1 MKKRIVAVLLSAA
14 MIFTMA
20 PVSPVS
26 AAPEESDNSQP
37 AVQVDAENPGN
48 NIALKAT
55 ADASYTNVY
64 SITTASMNDGE
75 LATESPYTSWNSYG
89 MSEDTVTTSLAWE
102 NEQVIT
108 GMRVIWWADNAELA
122 SNANVTFPKSA
133 TLYYVDAEG
142 NEQQITGM
150 TNEIDQITDEV
161 GTVVDQ
167 SSNNGINGNNKYW
180 NYVKFSEP
188 ITAKEIRMKIQRNG
202 SGSNGVGISEWEA
215 FGYAPIASGTNVAGE
230 ADITA
235 SYTNTTLPENAVSAI
250 NDGKLAEGS
259 NTTWNTWAQD
269 GNVEYPV
276 TVDLDWG
283 DETYDISSVRVMWW
297 SDNGGVQFPS
307 DCRLQWY
314 NERSKAW
321 TDITELVDETGAD
334 TSAVGVKFGSKDT
347 AGDSAADYTNGNNR
361 YWNGVALNETVQTS
375 KLRLVID
382 RNGTGVTGVGI
393 GELEVYGKKVD
404 TAAQRENVA
413 PQATASADAQN
424 TPVTNVNDGTLATWA
439 SSSWNT

>member
-180 NYVKFSEP
+180 NY
-188 ITAKEIRMKIQRNG
+188 
-202 SGSNGVGISEWEA
+202 
-215 FGYAPIASGTNVAGE
+215 
-230 ADITA
+230 
-235 SYTNTTLPENAVSAI
+235 
-250 NDGKLAEGS
+250 
-259 NTTWNTWAQD
+259 
-269 GNVEYPV
+269 
-276 TVDLDWG
+276 
-283 DETYDISSVRVMWW
+283 
-297 SDNGGVQFPS
+297 
-307 DCRLQWY
+307 
-314 NERSKAW
+314 
-321 TDITELVDETGAD
+321 
-334 TSAVGVKFGSKDT
+334 
-347 AGDSAADYTNGNNR
+347 
-361 YWNGVALNETVQTS
+361 
-375 KLRLVID
+375 
-382 RNGTGVTGVGI
+382 
-393 GELEVYGKKVD
+393 
-404 TAAQRENVA
+404 
-413 PQATASADAQN
+413 AT
-424 TPVTNVNDGTLATWA
+424 
-439 SSSWNT
+439 